1 MRGAASERRPP
12 RNERSE
18 RNRFWLAVRHLRGLE
33 RHLEAL
39 GLRGEAAAARNIA
52 KSLLEAR
59 R

>member
-18 RNRFWLAVRHLRGLE
+18 RNFWRAVSHLRGLE

-52 KSLLEAR
+52 ESLLEAR